1 MQRKISRREMLKMM
15 AVTAAAGALAACGQA
30 QPVTVSDPEV
40 GDTAPDEQAK
50 LIWDTFRQPG
60 TGWNEERI
68 ATFKSSHP
76 NTEIE
81 FRPLGGGQQENYAR
95 MYAMH
100 AAGDLGDIIA
110 FDPSHYHF
118 IRAIDRNIIMPIDDL
133 IETKGLDLTQWFDMF
148 IAVQRHK
155 GQIYGLPSW
164 GWTGQDTLIVNKK
177 HFDEAGIALPD
188 PTSHSTSMDTI
199 AEWART
205 FYSQGERYGLAMGFG
220 EQFVSVLCRA
230 FNAFMI
236 NEEGTKCLLQ
246 EDENARKAIRWVY
259 DLAVVDKVLPISG
272 DIQGGFMSA
281 QLEGMVTMQWAGSL
295 GMRNFKRDHDP
306 EIVEPWQVLFPE
318 REDGRYPCQVR
329 GGTWNINKRCQSP
342 SQAFDFL
349 THITSTEGCVS
360 FNLIAN
366 QGALVR
372 PDVLEIL
379 TARDSVHEW
388 FLPNLNNGIYA
399 FGPANSRGTEYTDA
413 VQQWMDILMDRNNP
427 VDFDRGLEDVNTHVQ
442 RVLDEPLD

>member
-1 MQRKISRREMLKMM
+1 MKTKMSRREMLKMM
-15 AVTAAAGALAACGQA
+15 ALTAAAGALAACGQG
-30 QPVTVSDPEV
+30 QPVEVSDPEV
-40 GDTAPDEQAK
+40 GDSAPDEQAS
-50 LIWDTFRQPG
+50 LVWDTFRTPG

-81 FRPLGGGQQENYAR
+81 FRPLGGGQMENYAR

-118 IRAIDRNIIMPIDDL
+118 IRAIDRDIIMPIDDL

-164 GWTGQDTLIVNKK
+164 GWAGQDSLVVNKK
-177 HFDEAGIALPD
+177 HFDEAGIDLPD
-188 PTSHSTSMDTI
+188 PTSHTTSMDTI

-205 FYSQGERYGLAMGFG
+205 LYSERERYGLAMPFG
-220 EQFVSVLCRA
+220 EQHLTVLLRA
-230 FNAFMI
+230 FNADLI
-236 NEEGTKCLLQ
+236 NEEGTQCLLL
-246 EDENARKAIRWVY
+246 EDENAQTAVRWAY
-259 DLAVVDKVLPISG
+259 DLAVVDQVLPISG
-272 DIQGGFMSA
+272 DLEGGFASA
-281 QLEGMVTMQWAGSL
+281 QLEGMVTMVWAGSL
-295 GMRNFKRDHDP
+295 NVRNYKRDLDP
-306 EIVEPWQVLFPE
+306 ETAEAWQVLFPV
-318 REDGRYPCQVR
+318 REDGRYPTQVR
-329 GGTWNINKRCQSP
+329 GGTWNINKRSRHP

-349 THITSTEGCVS
+349 THITSTEGTVS
-360 FNLIAN
+360 FNLVAN

-372 PDVLEIL
+372 PDVLDIL
-379 TARDSVHEW
+379 IARDTVHEW
-388 FLPNLNNGIYA
+388 FIPNLNNGIYA
-399 FGPANSRGTEYTDA
+399 YGPANSRGTEYTDA

-427 VDFDRGLEDVNTHVQ
+427 VDFDRGLEDLHSHVQ